1 MAAKYLT
8 IARDLRNFILSHQSI
23 TTYKL
28 PTEQEMCDKYGVSR
42 QTIRQAL
49 LILEEENLIIRIQGS
64 GAYILPQADYLRKVK
79 IVLLVCEEN
88 EYIYPQFIAD
98 VSSVLT
104 EKSLRLDVRSTH
116 NDVNTE
122 RRILQELLTEH
133 ISLLVVEGVHTSFPN
148 PNIDLYRSLMA
159 HKTDIM
165 FIGDAYPEIANTGHI
180 TMDNRQGGYLLG
192 KQMIMNERYDIW
204 AILPDYAGNAKERFH
219 GFLSAYSEKNLPI
232 PTQNIYWYSQR
243 HMQALYERNDTGFL
257 SDFVKHHAAKC
268 NGVFC
273 YNDEIAYWLIKELN
287 YAKIPVPERIAV
299 VGFDNSYLC
308 TLSRPP
314 ISTLALDAHEP
325 GISVGNMISDH
336 LFNKKSGQTTE
347 LPWKY
352 ISRGSL

>member
-8 IARDLRNFILSHQSI
+8 IAQELRNFILSHQSI
-23 TTYKL
+23 ITYKL
-28 PTEQEMCDKYGVSR
+28 PTEQELCLQYGVSR

-49 LILEEENLIIRIQGS
+49 MILEEENLISRIQGS

-79 IVLLVCEEN
+79 IVLLVSEEN
-88 EYIYPQFIAD
+88 EYIYPQLISD
-98 VSSVLT
+98 LSSVLT
-104 EKSLRLDVRSTH
+104 QKSLRADVRSTH
-116 NDVNTE
+116 NDVNIE
-122 RRILQELLTEH
+122 RQILKDLMSEH

-148 PNIDLYRSLMA
+148 PNIDLYRSLLA
-159 HKTDIM
+159 RKTDIM
-165 FIGDAYPEIANTGHI
+165 FIGDAYPEIANAGHI

-192 KQMIMNERYDIW
+192 KQMIMNERYDVW
-204 AILPDYAGNAKERFH
+204 AILPDYVQNAKERFH

-243 HMQALYERNDTGFL
+243 HIQALYERNDTGFL
-257 SDFVKHHAAKC
+257 SDFVKKHTAKC

-314 ISTLALDAHEP
+314 ISSMALAPHEP
-325 GISVGNMISDH
+325 GHTLGNMIIDYF
-336 LFNKKSGQTTE
+336 LDKKLGQTIE
-347 LPWKY
+347 LPWKF